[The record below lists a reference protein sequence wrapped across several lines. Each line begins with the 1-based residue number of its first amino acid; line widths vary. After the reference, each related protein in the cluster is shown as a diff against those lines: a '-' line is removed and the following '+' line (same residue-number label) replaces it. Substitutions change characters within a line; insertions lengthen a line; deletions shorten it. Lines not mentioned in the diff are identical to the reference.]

1 MSRFS
6 RRSRRT
12 RYAKPLT
19 MQAEHSSATT
29 TVTLS
34 APAATPKAAPI
45 DEAAVR
51 AVDRAL
57 AALRRGEVV
66 AIETA
71 DGTVGAAVSVESVAL
86 DTVDRLKA
94 LTGGTPRLAVT
105 RRRAVVLGLAAAGA
119 AQPATDIADDQAPGA
134 AEAFGAMTLDRPDGL
149 TADQAHALADP
160 EQYPQAQDALPAGL
174 TATEACPGSREAA
187 AVDLARLA
195 RLLPAAITA
204 DLPLP
209 VSGGAVRG
217 GAAVSAAEWAAE
229 HDLLLVRASDVADYR
244 VHVVRTLRRVA
255 DARVPLVGSENTR
268 IYAFRPADGG
278 PEHLA
283 IVIGEPDPA
292 QPVLARL
299 HSECF
304 TGDLLGSLRCDCGDQ
319 LRGAIAEIARQG
331 SGVLL
336 YLAQE
341 GRGIGLVNKLRAY
354 RIQDR
359 GFDTVDANEILGFEA
374 DERVYLPAA
383 EMLRQLGFD
392 SVRLMTNNPE
402 KLRQLARCGIA
413 VVERVAH
420 IFPANGHN
428 EAYLRTKAER
438 SGHMF

>member
-1 MSRFS
+1 MQPE
-6 RRSRRT
+6 RRPDQIPS
-12 RYAKPLT
+12 
-19 MQAEHSSATT
+19 
-29 TVTLS
+29 
-34 APAATPKAAPI
+34 I

-66 AIETA
+66 AIENT
-71 DGTVGAAVSVESVAL
+71 DGSVGAAVSVESVAI
-86 DTVDRLKA
+86 DAVQRLKR
-94 LTGGTPRLAVT
+94 LTGGVAGLAIT
-105 RRRAVVLGLAAAGA
+105 RRRAIVLGLLTEGEDDSPALSGSVVALGCAG
-119 AQPATDIADDQAPGA
+119 
-134 AEAFGAMTLDRPDGL
+134 GL

-160 EQYPQAQDALPAGL
+160 EQPPKGIVVPPGL
-174 TATEACPGSREAA
+174 TARIMDAHSRDAA
-187 AVDLARLA
+187 AVDLVRLA

-204 DLPLP
+204 
-209 VSGGAVRG
+209 AVADTSR
-217 GAAVSAAEWAAE
+217 SAAEWAAE
-229 HDLLLVRASDVADYR
+229 HDLLLVRARDVADYR
-244 VHVVRTLRRVA
+244 SHVVRTLRRVA
-255 DARVPLVGSENTR
+255 DARVPLSGAENTR
-268 IYAFRPADGG
+268 IFAFRPADGG

-283 IVIGEPDPA
+283 IVIGDPDPA
-292 QPVLARL
+292 HPVLARL

-354 RIQDR
+354 RIQDK

-383 EMLRQLGFD
+383 EMLRQLGYGA
-392 SVRLMTNNPE
+392 VRLMTNNPE
-402 KLRQLARCGIA
+402 KLRQLGRCGIN

-420 IFPANGHN
+420 IFPSNGHN
-428 EAYLRTKAER
+428 EGYLRTKAER

>member
-1 MSRFS
+1 M
-6 RRSRRT
+6 
-12 RYAKPLT
+12 YADL
-19 MQAEHSSATT
+19 HSE
-29 TVTLS
+29 
-34 APAATPKAAPI
+34 PAQPF
-45 DEAAVR
+45 DEAAMR

-57 AALRRGEVV
+57 AALRRGEAV

-71 DGTVGAAVSVESVAL
+71 DGTVGAAVSVESVAS
-86 DTVDRLKA
+86 DAVARLKR
-94 LTGGTPRLAVT
+94 LTGGEPVLAVT
-105 RRRAVVLGLAAAGA
+105 RRRATVLKLMEEGTGVVALSL
-119 AQPATDIADDQAPGA
+119 PG
-134 AEAFGAMTLDRPDGL
+134 GL
-149 TADQAHALADP
+149 TADEAHALADP
-160 EQYPQAQDALPAGL
+160 EHRPDGDLPVGL
-174 TATEACPGSREAA
+174 TATAMDADSREAA
-187 AVDLARLA
+187 AVELARLA
-195 RLLPAAITA
+195 RLLPSAVVAPA
-204 DLPLP
+204 RG
-209 VSGGAVRG
+209 VRGSAEGWAVRN
-217 GAAVSAAEWAAE
+217 
-229 HDLLLVRASDVADYR
+229 DLLLVRARDIADYR
-244 VHVVRTLRRVA
+244 VHVVRTLRQVA
-255 DARVPLVGSENTR
+255 DARVPLIAAENTR
-268 IYAFRPADGG
+268 IVAFRPIDGG
-278 PEHLA
+278 SEHLA
-283 IVIGEPDPA
+283 IVIGEPDPD

-383 EMLRQLGFD
+383 EMLRQLGFA

-402 KLRQLARCGIA
+402 KLRQLARCGIE
-413 VVERVAH
+413 VVERVPH

-428 EAYLRTKAER
+428 EGYLRTKAER